1 MKVSVIVPIYNVS
14 KYIEKCLDSLVCQTL
29 SDIEII
35 LVNDGSKE
43 NEEELI
49 KPYLEKYQNIK
60 YIKKENGGLSSARN
74 FGLKHANGEYIAF
87 LDSDDYV
94 ESNMYLKMY
103 EKAKSSNFDMVVCGI
118 KYVYPDKI
126 KEVSSGISEDTS
138 DIKTSILT
146 IHPAAWNKLFKKDL
160 FKNGI
165 YFKEGI
171 WFEDV
176 EFLYRLLPYIKNI
189 GVVDDFLINYIQ
201 RDNSITH
208 TASSKINDYLTNF
221 EGIVAFY
228 KKNNF
233 FLEYKLEIE
242 YVFVRYIYATYI
254 KQALLYDYKTYQE
267 CVLNA
272 RNLVL
277 KYFPNYK
284 KNKYFYKSLKGLYL
298 ISFNNIVARLL
309 YKLKK

>member
-1 MKVSVIVPIYNVS
+1 MKVSVIVPIYNVR
-14 KYIEKCLDSLVCQTL
+14 KYIEKCLDSLVNQTF
-29 SDIEII
+29 DIEII

-49 KPYLEKYQNIK
+49 KPYLEKYKNIK

-74 FGLKHANGEYIAF
+74 EGIKHATSEYIAF

-94 ESNMYLKMY
+94 EWDMYLKMY
-103 EKAKSSNFDMVVCGI
+103 EKAKSSNFDMVLCDI

-126 KEVSSGISEDTS
+126 QKVSSGINEDTT
-138 DIKTSILT
+138 DIKRAMLT
-146 IHPAAWNKLFKKDL
+146 IHPAAWNKLFKREL
-160 FKNGI
+160 FENNI

-176 EFLYRLLPYIKNI
+176 EFLYRILPFVKSI
-189 GVVDDFLINYIQ
+189 GVVDDALINYIQ

-208 TASSKINDYLTNF
+208 TTSSKIDDYLDNF
-221 EGIVAFY
+221 KGIVDFY
-228 KKNNF
+228 KKNN
-233 FLEYKLEIE
+233 LYNQYKLELE

-254 KQALLYDYKTYQE
+254 KQALLHDYKTYQE
-267 CVLNA
+267 CVLKA
-272 RNLVL
+272 RKLVL

-284 KNKYFYKSLKGLYL
+284 KNIYFYKSLKGLYL
-298 ISFNNIVARLL
+298 ISFNNIVAKLL